1 MSHASSATQP
11 SAAPSSNVRNFRH
24 RPSVLVG
31 SFQSPACCLLAS
43 SHPTRTLTC
52 ADFVT
57 DNRGTIAREATD
69 AKPDEGI
76 PPDDAWTPWPG
87 TSYTAYPLANKSTWG
102 APTYGTYGTSLYM
115 IPEIGYTRQ
124 QYALT
129 VKQAG
134 EFGVPWVTPWLWLG
148 GGCRRRVNAHSPA
161 TSACDPLW
169 DYDIVCVRHCVCAF
183 LHLHGPTYVQYDLP
197 TTSMIHS

>member
-1 MSHASSATQP
+1 MNRLPPELSLSHG
-11 SAAPSSNVRNFRH
+11 APYLVR
-24 RPSVLVG
+24 
-31 SFQSPACCLLAS
+31 
-43 SHPTRTLTC
+43 
-52 ADFVT
+52 
-57 DNRGTIAREATD
+57 
-69 AKPDEGI
+69 EGGCV
-76 PPDDAWTPWPG
+76 DRV
-87 TSYTAYPLANKSTWG
+87 NKS
-102 APTYGTYGTSLYM
+102 LYCM

-197 TTSMIHS
+197 TTSTIHS